1 MATSFVA
8 EVRLLGWKE
17 VGRIR
22 CLDVL
27 LEVGKSLPADW
38 QRPRTLDSL

>member
-8 EVRLLGWKE
+8 EVRLPGRKE
-17 VGRIR
+17 VDLLR
-22 CLDVL
+22 CVEVL

-38 QRPRTLDSL
+38 QRPRTLHSA

>member
-8 EVRLLGWKE
+8 EVRLPGRKE
-17 VGRIR
+17 VGLVQ
-22 CLDVL
+22 CVDVL

-38 QRPRTLDSL
+38 QRPRTLLSE